1 MLTTPRIGNA
11 AVAIG
16 CGSLLVVSCPAFDIW
31 PLAWVAWAPVLWI
44 VLDERT
50 AYAWAYG
57 FLCGLVAHAG
67 AFYWFVPYLQ
77 RFAHLPLTAAVPI
90 FVLLISGPAIGW
102 ALFCYLLRRL
112 HRPLGIPVTLL
123 APVLFV
129 AIEFV
134 MPHPFFSYVAIT
146 QAWVTPVI
154 QIAEIT
160 GPLGVSF
167 LLILCNAMLYD
178 AAHAWH
184 RRTPFPVVRVAA
196 AAAVLIAAI
205 GFGLVRVQQVRAA
218 RNQAPTLTVGVVQ
231 ANVGIHQ
238 KARLADAQNQ
248 LFTHQKLSAQ
258 LEQAGADLILWPESS
273 YPFVWRRDQ
282 ERDRLLGDLGRVH
295 NGFQTPVI
303 FGALTGSDGSPDPYN
318 SAVLLDK
325 NDDIRGR
332 YDKNTLILFGEYIP
346 FYERLQIIKRWVPGV
361 LNFSRG
367 TEVTVFPLEF
377 ANVTARIAP
386 MISYEDVFPSFGRRL
401 ARLNPNL
408 LVNLTNDAWF
418 GNISEPWQHLALSVY
433 RAVEMRLDLVRAVNT
448 GVSAFIDSTGR
459 VYANTRAVDP
469 DDSPT
474 AQPETLLQK
483 VAVQQAQTVYAR
495 LGEWFGISCLV
506 LTAVLLLR
514 LPFLRR

>member
-1 MLTTPRIGNA
+1 MTQRLVNA
-11 AVAIG
+11 AIAIG
-16 CGSLLVVSCPAFDIW
+16 CGGMVVLSSANFDIW
-31 PLAWVAWAPVLWI
+31 PLAWVAWAPVIWI

-50 AYAWAYG
+50 ERPWAYG
-57 FLCGLVAHAG
+57 FLCGLATQAG
-67 AFYWFVPYLQ
+67 GFYWFIRYLQ
-77 RFAHLPLTAAVPI
+77 RFAHLPLIAAVPI
-90 FVLLISGPAIGW
+90 FILLISYQASGW
-102 ALFCYLLRRL
+102 LLFGYLLRRL
-112 HRPLGIPVTLL
+112 HKRAGVPVTFL
-123 APVLFV
+123 APILFV
-129 AIEFV
+129 GIEFA
-134 MPHPFFSYVAIT
+134 MPNIFVWYFAIT
-146 QAWVTPVI
+146 QAWVNPVI
-154 QIAEIT
+154 QIAEMT

-184 RRTPFPVVRVAA
+184 RRTPFPVVRIAA

-248 LFTHQKLSAQ
+248 LFTHQKLSTQ

-273 YPFVWRRDQ
+273 YPFLWRRDQ
-282 ERDRLLGDLGRVH
+282 QRDRLLGDLGRVH

-303 FGALTGSDGSPDPYN
+303 FGALTRGDGSLYPYN
-318 SAVLLDK
+318 SALLLDQH
-325 NDDIRGR
+325 DDIRGR

-346 FYERLQIIKRWVPGV
+346 FYERLPIIKRWVPDV
-361 LNFSRG
+361 LNLSRG
-367 TEVTVFPLEF
+367 TDVTVLPFES
-377 ANVTARIAP
+377 ANGTARIAP
-386 MISYEDVFPSFGRRL
+386 MICYEDIFPSFGRRL

-418 GNISEPWQHLALSVY
+418 GNTSEPWQHLALSVY

-469 DDSPT
+469 DDTPT
-474 AQPETLLQK
+474 AQAETLLQK
-483 VAVQQAQTVYAR
+483 VALQQAQTVYAR